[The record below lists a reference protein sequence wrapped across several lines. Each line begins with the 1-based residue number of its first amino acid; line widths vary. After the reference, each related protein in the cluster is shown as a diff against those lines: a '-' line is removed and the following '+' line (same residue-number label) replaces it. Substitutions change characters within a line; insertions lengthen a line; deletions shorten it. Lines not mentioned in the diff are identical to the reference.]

1 MHERSAAFAPR
12 HLPGP
17 LAVACDAAD
26 ADRDAVGRNDLHDV
40 VLLEF
45 ALDTT
50 NAHRKQARRL
60 GAQQSLVRP
69 LVDMQFSLGE
79 TLAMSDPLLPSA

>member
-12 HLPGP
+12 HLPSP

-50 NAHRKQARRL
+50 NTHR
-60 GAQQSLVRP
+60 
-69 LVDMQFSLGE
+69 
-79 TLAMSDPLLPSA
+79 